1 MKQSFRYVM
10 LLIAT
15 FIGTSAFAADWNIPE
30 PKASAFVPGDTFAI
44 RNVGVQCYI
53 FRGEAWGTQ
62 AAVNKKGLEAFAAGE
77 YFLIA
82 PTIDEANA
90 ETWGSYY
97 ILFDNHGTWGSHRIW
112 RQPGDGNLGPYKG
125 CFVDNAGTGPAS
137 HLWDIQPVGD
147 NKYTIGV
154 PPTVTEEN
162 GAAADVAYV
171 EGEFWGVQLD
181 HGSSWAESNADG
193 VTYGIYYDVVYADN
207 PANCQWEFIN
217 KKDIDVY
224 NAKVQLAKMCDDAA
238 EVDINTDTYAA
249 LINNPNATLEELKA
263 AVAELEAKLKEAD
276 SWNYPQDITEGII
289 KTPNPYQ
296 NHADGWIVR
305 DAQGKQMTAADIGS
319 SSKEGDWWIGEFWN
333 KGGYSL
339 NQTITVP
346 AGVYTLRCYAM
357 TRDNMNAVLKV
368 GENQTYIARIPS
380 STANVRSA
388 AAALFAKGECA
399 NDISWV
405 QLEDGDLE
413 ISLIADN
420 STGDHWMPWRNFELL
435 DRGANM
441 RSYQKAAA
449 ALAEGWQDE
458 FMMEDEETGE
468 MVPRSTFTQS
478 YFDAIGEAVESIP
491 TSTDTQSALAIY
503 KKVQQSLNDLR
514 ENVQL
519 YRWLWLH
526 AWNETTK
533 EDAWRPP
540 YGGRDPY
547 ATVYDE
553 AAEIF
558 EFETF
563 DKTNEYLRDLKERF
577 IQAQKEV
584 IWQIGEEA
592 KPGDPVTVYIVNPA
606 FKNDEGTASSFE
618 GWTVNSSSTFQNN
631 AGSIPVIEQWNG
643 SGDTGT
649 IDVSQEVSIRKVG
662 AYRLKTKGWYRSTT
676 NGATHETEGYNT
688 VNTFL
693 FGASSEYKFH
703 DIYEHPYTPE
713 EKQQYFPKGNSYN
726 PEDGSNQVKNNL
738 GKEDEESDADF
749 IQRMADAGIST
760 LLPNNCTGA
769 NELFNNDAVDWYDM
783 TCDFLGLGADY
794 PVQIGVRGRNIPGWA
809 WLIWDD
815 FELIYI
821 GSELKDMKPIA
832 QQAADAAKE
841 EFPSFDEIEANK
853 AKWDAL
859 EACVNVLSDPQ
870 SVDELV
876 EAYKKLD
883 GARNDLRSS
892 INAYAKLRKENDKLN
907 DEIVKYSET
916 ASAEALDAAD
926 ALYTEVETMLAD
938 GTIADE
944 DIDAQIEKII
954 AAKRALHM
962 PANWKDATDDNPVD
976 MTSMIENPKYFDD
989 AATMTAW
996 EYEGINNVEAENGE
1010 IGFAEGWGSSAESAT
1025 FDIHQTITDLP
1036 AGTYKVM
1043 VSGLYRQG
1051 GVDAEKKMSQYEYAE
1066 KLGKLDMLDENAKKD
1081 VQEYSGAG
1089 QFYGNGVYKPLHRW
1103 NYIVTDE
1110 WNDEVSGQFIETGSW
1125 TEGAWIE
1132 YVDSVTEGSSDFATS
1147 YYLPDNRLALYQL
1160 VQLGYYDNALYCDV
1174 AEDGKLTIG
1183 ACNQNAT
1190 GLDWTPFSN
1199 WRLFYLGTESAHKGT
1214 GIDVTK
1220 KTGINR
1226 IDAIYSI
1233 DGRRLNALQK
1243 GMNIVVVNGKA
1254 RKIMVK

>member
-1 MKQSFRYVM
+1 MKQLSRFFT
-10 LLIAT
+10 LLALAVVASIQAW
-15 FIGTSAFAADWNIPE
+15 AYDVPL
-30 PKASAFVPGDTFAI
+30 PKAQPVVVGQETYI
-44 RNVGVQCYI
+44 MNVATKLFLGQ
-53 FRGEAWGTQ
+53 GEAWGTQ
-62 AAVNKKGLEAFAAGE
+62 AVANKTGLKYVIKNQRDDGAVIGTDAEGNEYSTLPNGQYWLYAPSITGAAGHC
-77 YFLIA
+77 
-82 PTIDEANA
+82 TDR
-90 ETWGSYY
+90 WQ
-97 ILFDNHGTWGSHRIW
+97 DGTCGTENRCSFTDQTDWDSRGIW
-112 RQPGDGNLGPYKG
+112 QFAFVGENIFTMQVPEGLKDFADFQNL
-125 CFVDNAGTGPAS
+125 
-137 HLWDIQPVGD
+137 
-147 NKYTIGV
+147 
-154 PPTVTEEN
+154 
-162 GAAADVAYV
+162 YV
-171 EGEFWGVQLD
+171 EGEFAGID
-181 HGSSWAESNADG
+181 PERASNAANP
-193 VTYGIYYDVVYADN
+193 TYGLYSDVVYADK
-207 PANCQWEFIN
+207 PENCQFFCVTIE
-217 KKDIDVY
+217 DHDVY
-224 NAKVQLAKMCDDAA
+224 NAKLNLADLVDGAATCDVDASA
-238 EVDINTDTYAA
+238 AKA
-249 LINNPNATLEELKA
+249 LIDNPNATVEEIEAEIASLKA
-263 AVAELEAKLKEAD
+263 KLEEAD
-276 SWNYPQDITEGII
+276 SWNYPKDITADYII
-289 KTPNPYQ
+289 TPQPKQGASNGWTVL
-296 NHADGWIVR
+296 DG
-305 DAQGKQMTAADIGS
+305 QGKPANIGS
-319 SSKEGDWWIGEFWN
+319 CSDNIGEFWN
-333 KGGYSL
+333 QSGYSIHY
-339 NQTITVP
+339 TIKDLP
-346 AGVYTLRCYAM
+346 AGVYTLRM
-357 TRDNMNAVLKV
+357 EGWTRTGMVAVLKV
-368 GENQTYIARIPS
+368 GDNQMNIATVES
-380 STANVRSA
+380 GTVNTRSA
-388 AAALFAKGECA
+388 GRSWINQGNGNGINE
-399 NDISWV
+399 ISWV
-405 QLEDGDLE
+405 QLEQGDVQIDLT
-413 ISLIADN
+413 ADN
-420 STGDHWMPWRNFELL
+420 TTADYWMCWGYFWLL

-449 ALAEGWQDE
+449 ALADNWQDE
-458 FMMEDEETGE
+458 FMKEDEETGE
-468 MVPRSTFTQS
+468 MVPRSIFTQS

-526 AWNETTK
+526 AWNETTR
-533 EDAWRPP
+533 EDAWQPP
-540 YGGRDPY
+540 YGGLPPFS
-547 ATVYDE
+547 TVYDE
-553 AAEIF
+553 AFDIF
-558 EFETF
+558 EYETY

-577 IQAQKEV
+577 IQARQEV
-584 IWQIGEEA
+584 IWQIGEGA
-592 KPGDPVTVYIVNPA
+592 KPGDPVTVYIVNPS
-606 FKNDEGTASSFE
+606 FKNEEGTASSFN

-643 SGDTGT
+643 SGNTGT

-676 NGATHETEGYNT
+676 NSNTHETEGYNT

-703 DIYEHPYTPE
+703 DIFEHPYTPE
-713 EKQQYFPKGNSYN
+713 EKQQYFPKGNLYGPTDDNAGKTYN
-726 PEDGSNQVKNNL
+726 GPAENQED
-738 GKEDEESDADF
+738 AAY
-749 IQRMADAGIST
+749 IQELYDNGFST
-760 LLPNNCTGA
+760 VYPNDCTGA

-821 GSELKDMKPIA
+821 GSELKDMEPIA

-892 INAYAKLRKENDKLN
+892 IEAYAKLRKENDKLN

-962 PANWKDATDDNPVD
+962 PANWKDATGENPVD
-976 MTSMIENPKYFDD
+976 MTAMIENPKYFDD
-989 AATMTAW
+989 AATMNAW
-996 EYEGINNVEAENGE
+996 EYEGVNNVEAENGE
-1010 IGFAEGWGSSAESAT
+1010 IGFAEGWGSSAEAAT

-1043 VSGLYRQG
+1043 VSGLFRQG
-1051 GVDAEKKMSQYEYAE
+1051 GVDAEKKMTQYEYAE
-1066 KLGKLDMLDENAKKD
+1066 KLGKLDMLNDAAKKD
-1081 VQEYSGAG
+1081 VQEYNGAG

-1110 WNDEVSGQFIETGSW
+1110 WNDEVSGQFIETGTW
-1125 TEGAWIE
+1125 TEGAWVE
-1132 YVDSVTEGSSDFATS
+1132 YVDSVTEGSTDFATS

-1160 VQLGYYDNALYCDV
+1160 VQLGYYDNALYCNV
-1174 AEDGKLTIG
+1174 GEDGKLTIG

-1199 WRLFYLGTESAHKGT
+1199 WRIYYLGTDVN
-1214 GIDVTK
+1214 GIEVTE
-1220 KTGINR
+1220 KTGINH